1 MARFIIGVYAQVD
14 GRLAGDSLE
23 LSALKG
29 SGWTYDGNRSVALP
43 PAASGAGGEGLRI
56 LVRHPFS
63 AALQVTVWFWFVW
76 DWNGV

>member
-1 MARFIIGVYAQVD
+1 MMDIQVE

-23 LSALKG
+23 LSALRG

-43 PAASGAGGEGLRI
+43 PAAAGNSSVGGLRI

-63 AALQVTVWFWFVW
+63 AALQVRLCFVSDEVGW
-76 DWNGV
+76 CRDD